1 MQEWKKLGLIFNVN
15 KNFDW
20 MYSHA
25 SVPFIQYLEDD
36 LFKIYFSS
44 RNKNNESSI
53 GYIIFDLNNPNNI
66 LEISSKPI
74 LTKEAWEDFKKKV
87 ENVE

>member
-1 MQEWKKLGLIFNVN
+1 MKWKKLGLIFNVD

-25 SVPFIQYLEDD
+25 SVPFTQHIEKD

-44 RNKNNESSI
+44 RNKYNESSI
-53 GYIIFDLNNPNNI
+53 GYIIIDIYKPDNI

-74 LTKEAWEDFKKKV
+74 LDRKSV
-87 ENVE
+87 V